1 MVGVPRSFRQP
12 AGADECRVA
21 IARSKGR
28 CGTPVRLQSTI
39 SIAIVR
45 LLIENSATNDPMR
58 QAPPALSTSG
68 FGSAWFALCFAF
80 ALHIV
85 DEAST
90 GFLAVYNPTV
100 IVMRQRWGWFP
111 MPTFEFREWLVG
123 LILGC
128 GLLFCLTPVA
138 ARGLRSL
145 RPLAWV
151 YAAIMFFNGLGHT
164 IATVLGHTVASVTF
178 PRPAPG
184 FYSSPFLFA
193 GSLWLMARLRHTAKV
208 EFQLPTSD

>member
-1 MVGVPRSFRQP
+1 MKRYPSKRYPLKQ
-12 AGADECRVA
+12 GA
-21 IARSKGR
+21 
-28 CGTPVRLQSTI
+28 
-39 SIAIVR
+39 
-45 LLIENSATNDPMR
+45 
-58 QAPPALSTSG
+58 ALSASG
-68 FGSAWFALCFAF
+68 FGTAWFALCAAF

-100 IVMRQRWGWFP
+100 TALRERWGWFP

-123 LILGC
+123 LIVVC
-128 GLLFCLTPVA
+128 GLLFCLTSVA
-138 ARGLRSL
+138 ARGMSGL

-151 YAAIMFFNGLGHT
+151 YAVIMFLNGLGHT
-164 IATVLGHTVASVTF
+164 LFSILGHTVASVTF

-193 GSLWLMARLRHTAKV
+193 ASVWLMVRLRRTARV
-208 EFQLPTSD
+208 DFQLPTGD